1 MHSASQVFTKYHNV
15 SGITKKHHFNFL
27 FHQEKAI
34 SSHNASRHIHIDT
47 HTPTQTFSEVKE
59 EGAIKLKA
67 QFPISIC
74 RGIHDPQQLP
84 KSMAATEV
92 S

>member
-1 MHSASQVFTKYHNV
+1 MQVDTYTQTH
-15 SGITKKHHFNFL
+15 
-27 FHQEKAI
+27 
-34 SSHNASRHIHIDT
+34 T
-47 HTPTQTFSEVKE
+47 HTPTQTFSDIKE